1 MIDKKWAAITASVA
15 LVAAGAVAV
24 AFASDWGTAAK
35 RGKYDRKPGH
45 SAAMRLIQYDGNKD
59 GRITRAE
66 IDAGIQA
73 QFQGADTNGD
83 GKLDGAEFQKYND
96 ARKAERKARY
106 EAWRAKNPD
115 AKDRAPFDNG
125 RDGFD
130 QLKYADWNL
139 DGYVTPEE
147 FGGKTRAQAMRAD
160 KDGDGTI
167 AADELKQGRRSKS
180 SSNAS
185 SSTELAPQTPQQ

>member
-1 MIDKKWAAITASVA
+1 MIDRKWAAITAAIA

-24 AFASDWGTAAK
+24 AFASDWGSGSK
-35 RGKYDRKPGH
+35 RSKYDRKSGRT
-45 SAAMRLIQYDGNKD
+45 AVTRLMQFDADKD

-66 IDAGIQA
+66 IDAGIEA
-73 QFQGADTNGD
+73 QFRSADTNGD

-96 ARKAERKARY
+96 ARKSERKARY

-115 AKDRAPFDNG
+115 APERAPADNG
-125 RDGFD
+125 RDGLD

-147 FGGKTRAQAMRAD
+147 FGIKTRTQAMRAD
-160 KDGDGTI
+160 RNGDGAI
-167 AADELKQGRRSKS
+167 DADEMTQGRRVMGG
-180 SSNAS
+180 
-185 SSTELAPQTPQQ
+185 